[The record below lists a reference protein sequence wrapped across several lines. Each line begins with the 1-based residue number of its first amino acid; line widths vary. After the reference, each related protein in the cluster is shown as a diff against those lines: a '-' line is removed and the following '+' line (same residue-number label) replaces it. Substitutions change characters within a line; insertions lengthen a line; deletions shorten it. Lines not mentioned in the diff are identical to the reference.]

1 MQIPLPL
8 KIIKILALELTST
21 YERMPSLTS
30 NKNTSDHPSSIPTLT
45 AKHLSAAQFAS
56 ANDPIPPHLSQ
67 VLGASPHLDN
77 TRECE
82 DHDDGDGDEEADWED
97 DPNDLNLP
105 ISKNDLLRYGGVPQ
119 SDADSN
125 SGSSDNDDDWFGTS
139 ISRAKAGAR
148 DREQR
153 DETQAYLI
161 EWFRQTV
168 QSDPQA
174 WQVLI
179 DQPGGLTNTEKSKL
193 ESVLCGLGP

>member
-1 MQIPLPL
+1 MKIPLPL

-30 NKNTSDHPSSIPTLT
+30 NKITNDHPSSTPTLT

-56 ANDPIPPHLSQ
+56 ANDPMPPHLSHL
-67 VLGASPHLDN
+67 LGPSPQLDN
-77 TRECE
+77 TKECE
-82 DHDDGDGDEEADWED
+82 EHDDAGVDEEADWED
-97 DPNDLNLP
+97 DPNDLDLP
-105 ISKNDLLRYGGVPQ
+105 MSKHDLLRYGGVAQ

-125 SGSSDNDDDWFGTS
+125 SGSSDDWFGTS

-161 EWFRQTV
+161 DWFRQTV
-168 QSDPQA
+168 QSDPQG

-193 ESVLCGLGP
+193 EAVLCGLTP